1 MLYGVAAIS
10 LRIALYKQSKIVMET
25 TQQVKTKTRRL
36 PPIFYIFILGLCLVL
51 FPRLL
56 DTFKTQSESGSIG
69 NRLLI
74 QEKVTPDKQK
84 GIEAVAKGDYQQAI
98 ASFKKSLL
106 QQPNDP
112 ETLIYLN
119 NAQAGNNAL
128 KIAVSVPIGSNLNVA
143 QEILR
148 GVATA
153 QDEINQQG
161 GINGQ
166 KLQVEIVNDEN
177 DPEIARKVAQE
188 LVKERQVLGVVG
200 HNASNASLAA
210 APIYQ
215 QNGLVMISPTSFA
228 NNLSGFGNYIF
239 RIVPTTKIIAEALAD
254 YAVKTARTTKIA
266 FCYDSQAFDNVSFKD
281 EFLAAFVS
289 KGGQLVPTVCDLSAP
304 NFNPTAA
311 VTQAISSGADGLFIA
326 SHVDRLEAA
335 IALARANQGKLAL
348 FSSPTMYTV
357 KTLEA
362 GQQAVKG
369 LVLVA
374 PWHPQ
379 VNPSFAQRMS
389 QKWRGKVS
397 WRTATA
403 YDATQAMIAGLQ
415 QSQRR
420 DGLQQVLHSRGF
432 TVEGASGA
440 VSFAS
445 TGDRIS
451 HPVIVQV
458 QSSGLD
464 YDFVMLPTTAR

>member
-1 MLYGVAAIS
+1 
-10 LRIALYKQSKIVMET
+10 MET
-25 TQQVKTKTRRL
+25 TQQAKTKPRRI
-36 PPIFYIFILGLCLVL
+36 PPIFYIFIVGLGLFL
-51 FPRLL
+51 FPRFQAS
-56 DTFKTQSESGSIG
+56 FKTQSESGSIG

-74 QEKVTPDKQK
+74 QERVTPEKQK
-84 GIEAVAKGDYQQAI
+84 GIEAFAKGDYQQAI

-119 NAQAGNNAL
+119 NAQAGKNSL

-148 GVATA
+148 GVAVA
-153 QDEINQQG
+153 QDEINQKG

-166 KLQVEIVNDEN
+166 KLQIQIVNDEN
-177 DPEIARKVAQE
+177 DPEIARKLAQE
-188 LVKERQVLGVVG
+188 LVKQRQVLGVLG
-200 HNASNASLAA
+200 HNASNVSLAA

-215 QNGLVMISPTSFA
+215 QGGLVMISPTSFA
-228 NNLSGFGNYIF
+228 NNLSGFGRYIF
-239 RIVPTTKIIAEALAD
+239 RTVPTTKALSEALAD
-254 YAVKTARTTKIA
+254 YAVKTARKTKIA
-266 FCYDSQAFDNVSFKD
+266 FCYDSQTPGDVSFKD

-304 NFNPTAA
+304 NFNPATA
-311 VTQAISSGADGLFIA
+311 VTQAITSGADGLFIS

-335 IALARANQGKLAL
+335 INVARANQGKLAL
-348 FSSPTMYTV
+348 FGSPTLYTV
-357 KTLEA
+357 KTLEG

-369 LVLVA
+369 LVLAA

-379 VNPSFAQRMS
+379 VNPSFAERMTQR
-389 QKWRGKVS
+389 WRGKVS

-403 YDATQAMIAGLQ
+403 YDATQAMITGLQ
-415 QSQRR
+415 QSQQR
-420 DGLQQVLHSRGF
+420 DGLQQALHSQGF

-440 VSFAS
+440 VRFAPNGDLLKAS
-445 TGDRIS
+445 AGDRIS

-458 QSSGLD
+458 QSNGFD
-464 YDFVMLPTTAR
+464 YNFAMLPTTAP

>member
-1 MLYGVAAIS
+1 
-10 LRIALYKQSKIVMET
+10 MET
-25 TQQVKTKTRRL
+25 TQTVKTQPRRI
-36 PPIFYIFILGLCLVL
+36 PPIFYIFIVGLCLFL

-56 DTFKTQSESGSIG
+56 GIFKTDSELGSIG

-74 QEKVTPDKQK
+74 QERLTPDKQK
-84 GIEAVAKGDYQQAI
+84 GIEAFAKGDYQQAS

-112 ETLIYLN
+112 EALIYLN
-119 NAQAGNNAL
+119 NTQAGNNAL

-153 QDEINQQG
+153 QEEINQNG

-166 KLQVEIVNDEN
+166 KLQVQIVNDQN
-177 DPEIARKVAQE
+177 DPEIARKVARE
-188 LVKERQVLGVVG
+188 LVKDRQVLGVVG

-215 QNGLVMISPTSFA
+215 QGGLVMITPTSFA
-228 NNLSGFGNYIF
+228 NNLSGLGNYIF
-239 RIVPTTKIIAEALAD
+239 RIVPTTKVMAETLAD
-254 YAVKTARTTKIA
+254 YAVKTARKTKIA
-266 FCYDSQAFDNVSFKD
+266 FCYDSHAFDTVSFKD

-311 VTQAISSGADGLFIA
+311 VTQAINSGADGLFIA
-326 SHVDRLEAA
+326 SHIDRLESA
-335 IALARANQGKLAL
+335 IAVARANQGKLAL

-357 KTLEA
+357 KTLQA

-369 LVLVA
+369 LSLVA

-379 VNPSFAQRMS
+379 VNPSFADRMS
-389 QKWRGKVS
+389 QRWHGKVS

-420 DGLQQVLHSRGF
+420 DGLQQALHSGGF

-440 VSFAS
+440 VRFAS
-445 TGDRIS
+445 SGDRIS
-451 HPVIVQV
+451 HSVIVQV
-458 QSSGLD
+458 QSKGFD
-464 YDFVMLPTTAR
+464 YDFVMLPTTAP

>member
-1 MLYGVAAIS
+1 MP
-10 LRIALYKQSKIVMET
+10 T
-25 TQQVKTKTRRL
+25 TPQVKPKTRKI
-36 PPIFYIFILGLCLVL
+36 PPIIYIFFVGLYLVL
-51 FPRLL
+51 CFHAPTIL
-56 DTFKTQSESGSIG
+56 KIESESGSIG

-74 QEKVTPDKQK
+74 QDKLTPDKQN
-84 GIEAVAKGDYQQAI
+84 GIEAFAKGDYQQAI
-98 ASFKKSLL
+98 ASFKNSLL

-119 NAQAGNNAL
+119 NAQAVNNYI

-153 QDEINQQG
+153 QDEINQNG
-161 GINGQ
+161 GINGR
-166 KLQVEIVNDEN
+166 KLQVEIINDEN
-177 DPEIARKVAQE
+177 DPEIARKVARE
-188 LVKERQVLGVVG
+188 LVKDRQVLGVVG

-215 QNGLVMISPTSFA
+215 QEGLVMISPTSFA

-239 RIVPTTKIIAEALAD
+239 RIVPTTKVMAEALAD
-254 YAVKTARTTKIA
+254 YTVTARKTKIA
-266 FCYDSQAFDNVSFKD
+266 FCYDSQAPDNVSFKD

-311 VTQAISSGADGLFIA
+311 VTQAISRGADGLFIA
-326 SHVDRLEAA
+326 SHIDRLEPA
-335 IALARANQGKLAL
+335 IALARANKGKLAL

-357 KTLEA
+357 KTLQG

-379 VNPSFAQRMS
+379 LNPSFAERMS
-389 QKWRGKVS
+389 RQWHGKVS

-403 YDATQAMIAGLQ
+403 YDATQTMSSGLQ

-440 VSFAS
+440 ISFAS
-445 TGDRIS
+445 SGDRIS
-451 HPVIVQV
+451 RPVIVQV
-458 QSSGLD
+458 QSSGFD
-464 YDFVMLPTTAR
+464 YDFVMLSTEK

>member
-1 MLYGVAAIS
+1 
-10 LRIALYKQSKIVMET
+10 MET
-25 TQQVKTKTRRL
+25 TQTVKTKARRI
-36 PPIFYIFILGLCLVL
+36 PPIFYIFLVGLCLVL

-56 DTFKTQSESGSIG
+56 AIFKTDSELGSTG

-74 QEKVTPDKQK
+74 QEKLTPDKQK
-84 GIEAVAKGDYQQAI
+84 GIEAFAKGHYQQAI
-98 ASFKKSLL
+98 AFFKKSLA

-119 NAQAGNNAL
+119 NAQAGNAAL

-153 QDEINQQG
+153 QAEINQNG

-166 KLQVEIVNDEN
+166 KLQVQIVNDQN
-177 DPEIARKVAQE
+177 DPEIARKVARG
-188 LVKERQVLGVVG
+188 LVKDRQVLGVVG

-215 QNGLVMISPTSFA
+215 QEGLVMITPTSFA
-228 NNLSGFGNYIF
+228 NNLSGLGNYVF
-239 RIVPTTKIIAEALAD
+239 RIVPTTKVMAQKLAD
-254 YAVKTARTTKIA
+254 YAVKTARKTKIA
-266 FCYDSQAFDNVSFKD
+266 FCYDSQSPDNVSFKD

-289 KGGQLVPTVCDLSAP
+289 RGGQLVPTVCDLSAP
-304 NFNPTAA
+304 NFNAATA
-311 VTQAISSGADGLFIA
+311 VTQAINSGADGLFIV
-326 SHVDRLEAA
+326 SHIDRLEAA

-348 FSSPTMYTV
+348 FSSPTMYTI

-362 GQQAVKG
+362 GHQAVQG
-369 LVLVA
+369 LALVA

-379 VNPSFAQRMS
+379 VNPSFADRMS
-389 QKWRGKVS
+389 QRWRGKVS

-420 DGLQQVLHSRGF
+420 EGLQQALHNRGF

-445 TGDRIS
+445 SGDRIS

-458 QSSGLD
+458 QSSGVG
-464 YDFVMLPTTAR
+464 YDFVMLPTTAP

>member
-1 MLYGVAAIS
+1 M
-10 LRIALYKQSKIVMET
+10 
-25 TQQVKTKTRRL
+25 
-36 PPIFYIFILGLCLVL
+36 
-51 FPRLL
+51 
-56 DTFKTQSESGSIG
+56 G

-74 QEKVTPDKQK
+74 SEKVTPDKQK
-84 GIEAVAKGDYQQAI
+84 GIEAFAKGDYQQAI
-98 ASFKKSLL
+98 ASFQKSLA

-112 ETLIYLN
+112 ETLIYFN
-119 NAQAGNNAL
+119 NAQAKNQGL

-153 QDEINQQG
+153 QDEINQKG

-166 KLQVEIVNDEN
+166 KLQVLIVNDEN
-177 DPEIARKVAQE
+177 DPEIARKVARE
-188 LVKERQVLGVVG
+188 LVKDRQVLGVVG

-215 QNGLVMISPTSFA
+215 QEGLVMITPTSFA
-228 NNLSGFGNYIF
+228 NNISGLGNYIF
-239 RIVPTTKIIAEALAD
+239 RIVPTTKVMAEALAD
-254 YAVKTARTTKIA
+254 YTVKTARKTKIA

-289 KGGQLVPTVCDLSAP
+289 KGGQFVPTVCDLSAP

-326 SHVDRLEAA
+326 SHIDRIESA
-335 IALARANQGKLAL
+335 IALARANQGKLAI
-348 FSSPTMYTV
+348 FSSPTSYTV
-357 KTLEA
+357 KTLQA
-362 GQQAVKG
+362 GQQDVKG
-369 LVLVA
+369 LVLSA

-379 VNPSFAQRMS
+379 VNPSFAESMNQR
-389 QKWRGKVS
+389 WRGRVS

-415 QSQRR
+415 QSQNRE
-420 DGLQQVLHSRGF
+420 GLQQALHSQGF
-432 TVEGASGA
+432 SVGGASGT
-440 VSFAS
+440 VRFAQS
-445 TGDRIS
+445 GDRIS

-458 QSSGLD
+458 QSKGVD
-464 YDFVMLPTTAR
+464 YDFVMLPTTR

>member
-1 MLYGVAAIS
+1 
-10 LRIALYKQSKIVMET
+10 MET
-25 TQQVKTKTRRL
+25 TQKVKTKTRRI
-36 PPIFYIFILGLCLVL
+36 PPIFYILIVGLCWVL
-51 FPRLL
+51 FPRIQ
-56 DTFKTQSESGSIG
+56 TIFKFESESGSIG

-74 QEKVTPDKQK
+74 QEKVNPDKQK
-84 GIEAVAKGDYQQAI
+84 GIEAFAKGDYQEAI

-112 ETLIYLN
+112 EALIYLN
-119 NAQAGNNAL
+119 NAQAENNAL

-153 QDEINQQG
+153 QDEINQNG
-161 GINGQ
+161 GIKGQ
-166 KLQVEIVNDEN
+166 KLQVQIVNDKN

-188 LVKERQVLGVVG
+188 LVKDRQVLGVLG
-200 HNASNASLAA
+200 HNSSEVSLAA

-215 QNGLVMISPTSFA
+215 QGGLVMISATSSA

-239 RIVPTTKIIAEALAD
+239 RTLPGTKVMAEALAD
-254 YAVKTARTTKIA
+254 YAVKTARKTKIA
-266 FCYDSQAFDNVSFKD
+266 FCYDSQTPSNVSFKD
-281 EFLAAFVS
+281 EFLAALVS
-289 KGGQLVPTVCDLSAP
+289 RGGQLVPTVCDLSVP

-311 VTQAISSGADGLFIA
+311 VTQAINSGADGLFIS
-326 SHVDRLEAA
+326 SHIDHIESA

-348 FSSPTMYTV
+348 FSSSTLYTV

-362 GQQAVKG
+362 GQLAVQG
-369 LVLVA
+369 LVLTA

-379 VNPSFAQRMS
+379 VNSSFADRMTQR
-389 QKWRGKVS
+389 WRGKVS

-420 DGLQQVLHSRGF
+420 DGLQQALHSPGF

-440 VSFAS
+440 VRFAPS
-445 TGDRIS
+445 GDRIS

-458 QSSGLD
+458 QSRGVG
-464 YDFVMLPTTAR
+464 YDFVMLPTMTP

>member
-1 MLYGVAAIS
+1 
-10 LRIALYKQSKIVMET
+10 MET
-25 TQQVKTKTRRL
+25 TQKVKTKTRKI
-36 PPIFYIFILGLCLVL
+36 PPIFYIFIVGLSLFL
-51 FPRLL
+51 FPRIQ
-56 DTFKTQSESGSIG
+56 TIFKFESETGSIG

-74 QEKVTPDKQK
+74 QERVNPDKQK
-84 GIEAVAKGDYQQAI
+84 GIEAFAKGDYQEAI

-112 ETLIYLN
+112 EILIYLN
-119 NAQAGNNAL
+119 NAQAGNNPL
-128 KIAVSVPIGSNLNVA
+128 KIAVSVPIGTNLNVA

-153 QDEINQQG
+153 QDEINQNG
-161 GINGQ
+161 GIKGQ
-166 KLQVEIVNDEN
+166 KLQVQIVNDKN

-188 LVKERQVLGVVG
+188 LVKDRQVLGVVG

-215 QNGLVMISPTSFA
+215 KEGLVMITPTSFA
-228 NNLSGFGNYIF
+228 NNLSGLGNYIF
-239 RIVPTTKIIAEALAD
+239 RIVPTTKVMAEALAN
-254 YAVKTARTTKIA
+254 YVIKTANKTKIA
-266 FCYDSQAFDNVSFKD
+266 FCYDSQAFDTVSFKD

-304 NFNPTAA
+304 NFNPTTA
-311 VTQAISSGADGLFIA
+311 VTQVIGSGADGLFIA
-326 SHVDRLEAA
+326 SHVDRLESA
-335 IALARANQGKLAL
+335 IAVAKANQGKLAL
-348 FSSPTMYTV
+348 FSSPTMYTM

-362 GQQAVKG
+362 GQQAVQG
-369 LVLVA
+369 LALVA

-379 VNPSFAQRMS
+379 VNPSFADRMS
-389 QKWRGKVS
+389 QRWRGKVS

-420 DGLQQVLHSRGF
+420 DGLQQALHSRGF

-445 TGDRIS
+445 NGDRIS
-451 HPVIVQV
+451 HPVLVQV
-458 QSSGLD
+458 QSRGVG
-464 YDFVMLPTTAR
+464 YDFVMLPSTTP

>member
-1 MLYGVAAIS
+1 
-10 LRIALYKQSKIVMET
+10 MET
-25 TQQVKTKTRRL
+25 TQKIKTKTRKI
-36 PPIFYIFILGLCLVL
+36 PPIFYIFIVGLCLFL
-51 FPRLL
+51 FPRIQGILK
-56 DTFKTQSESGSIG
+56 FESETGSMG

-74 QEKVTPDKQK
+74 QERVNPDKQK
-84 GIEAVAKGDYQQAI
+84 GIESFAKGDYQEAI
-98 ASFKKSLL
+98 AFFKKSLI

-112 ETLIYLN
+112 EIVIYLN
-119 NAQAGNNAL
+119 NAQAGNNPL

-153 QDEINQQG
+153 QDEINQNG

-166 KLQVEIVNDEN
+166 KLQVEIVNDKN
-177 DPEIARKVAQE
+177 DPEIARKVARE
-188 LVKERQVLGVVG
+188 LVKDRQVLGVVG

-215 QNGLVMISPTSFA
+215 QEGLVMITPTSFA
-228 NNLSGFGNYIF
+228 NNLSGLGNYIF
-239 RIVPTTKIIAEALAD
+239 RIVPTTKVMAEALAT
-254 YAVKTARTTKIA
+254 YAVKTTRKTKIA
-266 FCYDSQAFDNVSFKD
+266 FCYDSQAFDTVSFKD

-304 NFNPTAA
+304 NFNPATA
-311 VTQAISSGADGLFIA
+311 VTQAINSGADGLFIV
-326 SHVDRLEAA
+326 SHIDRLESA
-335 IALARANQGKLAL
+335 IAVAKANQGKLAL
-348 FSSPTMYTV
+348 FSSPTMYTM

-362 GQQAVKG
+362 GQQAVQG
-369 LVLVA
+369 LALVA

-379 VNPSFAQRMS
+379 VNSSFADRMTQR
-389 QKWRGKVS
+389 WRGKVS

-420 DGLQQVLHSRGF
+420 DGLQQALHSRGF

-445 TGDRIS
+445 NGDRIS
-451 HPVIVQV
+451 RPVIVQV
-458 QSSGLD
+458 QSRGVG
-464 YDFVMLPTTAR
+464 YDFVMLPTTTP

>member
-1 MLYGVAAIS
+1 
-10 LRIALYKQSKIVMET
+10 MET
-25 TQQVKTKTRRL
+25 TQKVKTKTRRI
-36 PPIFYIFILGLCLVL
+36 PPIFYIFIVGLCLVL
-51 FPRLL
+51 FPRIQ
-56 DTFKTQSESGSIG
+56 TIFKFESESGSIG

-74 QEKVTPDKQK
+74 QEKVNPAKKK
-84 GIEAVAKGDYQQAI
+84 GIEAFAKGDYQEAI

-112 ETLIYLN
+112 EILIYLN
-119 NAQAGNNAL
+119 NAQAGNNPL
-128 KIAVSVPIGSNLNVA
+128 KIAVSVPIGTNLNVA

-153 QDEINQQG
+153 QDEINQNG
-161 GINGQ
+161 GIKGQ
-166 KLQVEIVNDEN
+166 KLQVQIVNDKN
-177 DPEIARKVAQE
+177 DPEIARKLAQE
-188 LVKERQVLGVVG
+188 LVKDRQVLGVVG

-215 QNGLVMISPTSFA
+215 QEGLVMITPTSFA
-228 NNLSGFGNYIF
+228 NNLSGLGNYIF
-239 RIVPTTKIIAEALAD
+239 RIVPTTKVMAEALAN
-254 YAVKTARTTKIA
+254 YVVKTANKTKIA
-266 FCYDSQAFDNVSFKD
+266 FCYDSQAFDTVSFKD

-304 NFNPTAA
+304 NFNPTTA
-311 VTQAISSGADGLFIA
+311 VTQVIGSGADGLFIA
-326 SHVDRLEAA
+326 SHVDRLESA
-335 IALARANQGKLAL
+335 IAVARANQGKLAL
-348 FSSPTMYTV
+348 FSSPTMYTM

-362 GQQAVKG
+362 GQQAVQG
-369 LVLVA
+369 LALVA

-379 VNPSFAQRMS
+379 VNPSFADRMS
-389 QKWRGKVS
+389 QRWRGKVS

-420 DGLQQVLHSRGF
+420 DGLQQALHSRGF

-445 TGDRIS
+445 NGDRIS

-458 QSSGLD
+458 QSRGVG
-464 YDFVMLPTTAR
+464 YDFVMLPTMTP

>member
-1 MLYGVAAIS
+1 
-10 LRIALYKQSKIVMET
+10 MET
-25 TQQVKTKTRRL
+25 TQKVKTKTRKI
-36 PPIFYIFILGLCLVL
+36 PPIFYIFIVGLSLFL
-51 FPRLL
+51 FPRIQTILK
-56 DTFKTQSESGSIG
+56 FESETGSIG

-74 QEKVTPDKQK
+74 QERVNPDKQK
-84 GIEAVAKGDYQQAI
+84 GIEAFAKGDYQEAI

-112 ETLIYLN
+112 EILIYLN
-119 NAQAGNNAL
+119 NAQAGNNPL
-128 KIAVSVPIGSNLNVA
+128 KIAVSVPIGTNLNVA

-153 QDEINQQG
+153 QDEINQNG
-161 GINGQ
+161 GIKGQ
-166 KLQVEIVNDEN
+166 KLQVQIVNDKN

-188 LVKERQVLGVVG
+188 LVKDRHVLGVVG

-215 QNGLVMISPTSFA
+215 QEGLVMITPTSFA
-228 NNLSGFGNYIF
+228 NNLSGLGNYIF
-239 RIVPTTKIIAEALAD
+239 RIVPTTKVMAEALAN
-254 YAVKTARTTKIA
+254 YVVKTANKTKIA
-266 FCYDSQAFDNVSFKD
+266 FCYDSQAFDTVSFKD

-304 NFNPTAA
+304 NFNPTTA
-311 VTQAISSGADGLFIA
+311 VTQVIGSGADGLFIA
-326 SHVDRLEAA
+326 SHVDRLESA
-335 IALARANQGKLAL
+335 IAVARANQGKLAL
-348 FSSPTMYTV
+348 FSSPTMYTM

-362 GQQAVKG
+362 GQQAVQG
-369 LVLVA
+369 LALVA

-379 VNPSFAQRMS
+379 VNPSFADRMS
-389 QKWRGKVS
+389 QRWRGKVS

-420 DGLQQVLHSRGF
+420 DGLQQALHSRGF

-445 TGDRIS
+445 NGDRIS

-458 QSSGLD
+458 QSRGVG
-464 YDFVMLPTTAR
+464 YDFVMLPTMTP

>member
-1 MLYGVAAIS
+1 
-10 LRIALYKQSKIVMET
+10 MET
-25 TQQVKTKTRRL
+25 TEVAKAKKRKV
-36 PPIFYIFILGLCLVL
+36 PPIFYILLVGLSLVL
-51 FPRLL
+51 IPRFLAG
-56 DTFKTQSESGSIG
+56 FKSGSGSGSIG
-69 NRLLI
+69 NDLLI
-74 QEKVTPDKQK
+74 FEKITPDKKQ
-84 GIEAVAKGDYQQAI
+84 GIEAFAKGDYQQAS

-112 ETLIYLN
+112 EALIYLN

-128 KIAVSVPIGSNLNVA
+128 KIAASVPIGSNLNVA

-153 QDEINQQG
+153 QDEINQND

-166 KLQVEIVNDEN
+166 KLQVQIVNDQN
-177 DPEIARKVAQE
+177 DPEIARKVARE
-188 LVKERQVLGVVG
+188 LVKDRQVLGVVG

-215 QNGLVMISPTSFA
+215 QEGLVMITPTSFA
-228 NNLSGFGNYIF
+228 NNLSGLGNYIF
-239 RIVPTTKIIAEALAD
+239 RIVPTTKVMAEALAD
-254 YAVKTARTTKIA
+254 YAVKTTRKTKIA

-311 VTQAISSGADGLFIA
+311 VTQAVSSGADGLFIA
-326 SHVDRLEAA
+326 SHIDRLESA
-335 IALARANQGKLAL
+335 IAVARANQGKLAL

-357 KTLEA
+357 KTLQA

-369 LVLVA
+369 LALVA

-379 VNPSFAQRMS
+379 VNPSFADRMS
-389 QKWRGKVS
+389 QRWRGKVS

-415 QSQRR
+415 QSQQR
-420 DGLQQVLHSRGF
+420 DGLQQALHSGGF

-440 VSFAS
+440 VRFANN
-445 TGDRIS
+445 GNRIS
-451 HPVIVQV
+451 QPVIVQV
-458 QSSGLD
+458 QSKGFD
-464 YDFVMLPTTAR
+464 YDFVMLPTTAP

>member
-1 MLYGVAAIS
+1 MA
-10 LRIALYKQSKIVMET
+10 KT
-25 TQQVKTKTRRL
+25 PQVKSKTRRI
-36 PPIFYIFILGLCLVL
+36 PPIFYIFMLGLCLVL
-51 FPRLL
+51 FSHVQTILEN
-56 DTFKTQSESGSIG
+56 ESDGSIG

-74 QEKVTPDKQK
+74 QDKLTPDKQK
-84 GIEAVAKGDYQQAI
+84 GIEAFATGDYQQAI
-98 ASFKKSLL
+98 ASFKTSLL

-119 NAQAGNNAL
+119 NAQAVNNYI

-153 QDEINQQG
+153 QDEINQNG
-161 GINGQ
+161 GINGR
-166 KLQVEIVNDEN
+166 KLQVEIINDEN
-177 DPEIARKVAQE
+177 DPEIARKVAHE
-188 LVKERQVLGVVG
+188 LVKDRQVLGVVG

-215 QNGLVMISPTSFA
+215 REGLVMISPTSFA

-239 RIVPTTKIIAEALAD
+239 RIVPTTKVMAEALAD
-254 YAVKTARTTKIA
+254 YTVTAHKTKIA
-266 FCYDSQAFDNVSFKD
+266 FCYDSQAPDNVSFKD

-289 KGGQLVPTVCDLSAP
+289 KGGQLVPTVCDLSAH

-311 VTQAISSGADGLFIA
+311 VTQAISRGANGLFIA
-326 SHVDRLEAA
+326 SHIDRLEPA
-335 IALARANQGKLAL
+335 IALARANKGKLAL

-357 KTLEA
+357 KTLQG

-379 VNPSFAQRMS
+379 LNPSFAERMS
-389 QKWRGKVS
+389 RQWHGKVS

-403 YDATQAMIAGLQ
+403 YDATQTMISGLQ

-440 VSFAS
+440 ISFAS
-445 TGDRIS
+445 SGDRIS
-451 HPVIVQV
+451 RPVIVQV
-458 QSSGLD
+458 QSSGFD
-464 YDFVMLPTTAR
+464 YDFVMLSTEE

>member
-1 MLYGVAAIS
+1 
-10 LRIALYKQSKIVMET
+10 MET
-25 TQQVKTKTRRL
+25 TQKVKTKTRRI
-36 PPIFYIFILGLCLVL
+36 PPIFYIFIVGLCWVL
-51 FPRLL
+51 FPRIQ
-56 DTFKTQSESGSIG
+56 TIFKFESESGSIG

-74 QEKVTPDKQK
+74 QEKLNPEKQK
-84 GIEAVAKGDYQQAI
+84 GIEAFAKGDYQEAI

-112 ETLIYLN
+112 EILIYLN
-119 NAQAGNNAL
+119 NAQAGNNPL
-128 KIAVSVPIGSNLNVA
+128 KIAVSVPIGTNLNVA

-153 QDEINQQG
+153 QDEINQNG
-161 GINGQ
+161 GIKGQ
-166 KLQVEIVNDEN
+166 KLQVQIVNDKN

-188 LVKERQVLGVVG
+188 LVKDRQVLGVVG

-215 QNGLVMISPTSFA
+215 QEGLVMITPTSFA
-228 NNLSGFGNYIF
+228 NNLSGLGNYIF
-239 RIVPTTKIIAEALAD
+239 RIVPTTKVMAEALAD
-254 YAVKTARTTKIA
+254 YTVKTARKTKIA
-266 FCYDSQAFDNVSFKD
+266 FCYDSQAFDTVSFKD
-281 EFLAAFVS
+281 EFVAAFVS

-304 NFNPTAA
+304 NFNPTTA
-311 VTQAISSGADGLFIA
+311 VTQVIGSGADGLFIA
-326 SHVDRLEAA
+326 SHVDRLESA
-335 IALARANQGKLAL
+335 IAVARANQGKLAL
-348 FSSPTMYTV
+348 FSSPTMYTM

-362 GQQAVKG
+362 GQQDVQG
-369 LVLVA
+369 LALVA

-379 VNPSFAQRMS
+379 VNPSFADRMS
-389 QKWRGKVS
+389 QRWRGKVS

-420 DGLQQVLHSRGF
+420 DGLQQALHSRGF

-445 TGDRIS
+445 NGDRIS

-458 QSSGLD
+458 QSRGVG
-464 YDFVMLPTTAR
+464 YDFVMLPTMTP